1 MLNIGKLQVNSNFLL
16 APMSGV
22 TDYPY
27 REIVKK
33 FKPGLVFSEMI
44 ASRALLAQN
53 SKTMKMI
60 KKTDNYLSA
69 VQIAGCDPEVM
80 AEASKICE
88 DNGADI
94 IDINMGCP
102 VKKVVNGYAG
112 SALMKDE
119 ILATKILESVSN
131 SVKVPV
137 TLKMRKG
144 WDDKSLNAPK
154 IAKIAENSGIK
165 MITIHGRTRCQMYK
179 GKSDWKFVKN
189 VKSNVKIP
197 VLVNGDITNKDSLE
211 QALKD
216 SKADGAMIGRASIGN
231 PWFFNQVKHFIKTG
245 TYIALPSLSDRVK
258 TAKRH
263 LEMSISWKGNVLGVL
278 ETRRHYANYF
288 KGYPNFKQYR
298 KQMVT
303 LNCPNEIY
311 GLFDE
316 VLEKYSLEEMV

>member
-1 MLNIGKLQVNSNFLL
+1 MLNIGKLQVNANFLL

-53 SKTMKMI
+53 AKTMKMI

-80 AEASKICE
+80 VEASKICE

-102 VKKVVNGYAG
+102 VKKVVNGFAG

-144 WDDKSLNAPK
+144 WDDNSLNAPK

-197 VLVNGDITNKDSLE
+197 VLVNGDITNKENLK

-216 SKADGAMIGRASIGN
+216 SKADGVMIGRGSYGR
-231 PWFFNQVKHFIKTG
+231 PWIFEELCSNKK
-245 TYIALPSLSDRVK
+245 
-258 TAKRH
+258 
-263 LEMSISWKGNVLGVL
+263 
-278 ETRRHYANYF
+278 
-288 KGYPNFKQYR
+288 NFKINDNLKKQIILNHLQLSLDHYGKDIGLKSFR
-298 KQMVT
+298 KH
-303 LNCPNEIY
+303 LGWYSKSINNSNEFRLKINQCT
-311 GLFDE
+311 DE
-316 VLEKYSLEEMV
+316 TILKNLINDFF

>member
-1 MLNIGKLQVNSNFLL
+1 MLNVGKLQINSNFLL

-60 KKTDNYLSA
+60 KKTYNYLSA

-131 SVKVPV
+131 AVKVPV

-144 WDDKSLNAPK
+144 WDDNSLNAPK
-154 IAKIAENSGIK
+154 IAKIAEDCGIE

-179 GKSDWKFVKN
+179 GNSDWKFVKN

-197 VLVNGDITNKDSLE
+197 VLVNGDITNNKNLK
-211 QALKD
+211 QALKE
-216 SKADGAMIGRASIGN
+216 SQADGAMIGRGSYGR
-231 PWFFNQVKHFIKTG
+231 PWIFQE
-245 TYIALPSLSDRVK
+245 LSSNK
-258 TAKRH
+258 
-263 LEMSISWKGNVLGVL
+263 N
-278 ETRRHYANYF
+278 
-288 KGYPNFKQYR
+288 NFKIDDKFKKQIILNHLQLSLDHYGKDVGLKSFR
-298 KQMVT
+298 KH
-303 LNCPNEIY
+303 LGWYSKSINNSNEFRSKINQCT
-311 GLFDE
+311 DE
-316 VLEKYSLEEMV
+316 IILKNLINDFF

>member
-1 MLNIGKLQVNSNFLL
+1 MLNIGKLRINSNFLL

-27 REIVKK
+27 REIVKR

-53 SKTMKMI
+53 SRTRKMI

-69 VQIAGCDPEVM
+69 IQIAGCDPKIM
-80 AEASKICE
+80 AEASKICQ

-119 ILATKILESVSN
+119 ILATKILESVSK

-144 WDDKSLNAPK
+144 WDDNSLNAPK

-189 VKSNVKIP
+189 VKKKVKIP
-197 VLVNGDITNKDSLE
+197 VLFNGDITNNENLK

-216 SKADGAMIGRASIGN
+216 SEADGVMIGRGSYGRPWIFEELCSNKKNLNINSNLKKQIILNHLQLSLDHYGKDIGLKTFRKHLGWYSKSIDN
-231 PWFFNQVKHFIKTG
+231 SNEFRLKINRCTEEIILKNLINDFF
-245 TYIALPSLSDRVK
+245 
-258 TAKRH
+258 
-263 LEMSISWKGNVLGVL
+263 
-278 ETRRHYANYF
+278 
-288 KGYPNFKQYR
+288 
-298 KQMVT
+298 
-303 LNCPNEIY
+303 
-311 GLFDE
+311 
-316 VLEKYSLEEMV
+316 

>member
-53 SKTMKMI
+53 AKTMKMI
-60 KKTDNYLSA
+60 KKTDNFLSA
-69 VQIAGCDPEVM
+69 VQIAGCDPEIM

-144 WDDKSLNAPK
+144 WDDNSLNAPK

-165 MITIHGRTRCQMYK
+165 LITIHGRTRCQMYK
-179 GKSDWKFVKN
+179 GKSDWKFVNN

-197 VLVNGDITNKDSLE
+197 VLVNGDITNKENLK

-216 SKADGAMIGRASIGN
+216 SKADGVMIGRGSYGR
-231 PWFFNQVKHFIKTG
+231 PWIFEELCSNK
-245 TYIALPSLSDRVK
+245 
-258 TAKRH
+258 
-263 LEMSISWKGNVLGVL
+263 N
-278 ETRRHYANYF
+278 
-288 KGYPNFKQYR
+288 NFKINDNLKKQIILNHLQLSLDHYGKEIGVKSFR
-298 KQMVT
+298 KH
-303 LNCPNEIY
+303 LGWYSKSINNSNEFRLKINQCT
-311 GLFDE
+311 DE
-316 VLEKYSLEEMV
+316 IILKNLINDFF

>member
-69 VQIAGCDPEVM
+69 IQIAGCDPEIMV
-80 AEASKICE
+80 EASKICE

-189 VKSNVKIP
+189 VKTNVNIP
-197 VLVNGDITNKDSLE
+197 VLVNGDITNKENLK

-216 SKADGAMIGRASIGN
+216 SKADGVMIGRGSYGR
-231 PWFFNQVKHFIKTG
+231 PWIFEELCSYKK
-245 TYIALPSLSDRVK
+245 
-258 TAKRH
+258 
-263 LEMSISWKGNVLGVL
+263 
-278 ETRRHYANYF
+278 
-288 KGYPNFKQYR
+288 NFKIDHNLKKQIILNHLQLSLDHYGKDIGLKSFR
-298 KQMVT
+298 KHLGWYSKSIV
-303 LNCPNEIY
+303 NSNEFRLKINQCT
-311 GLFDE
+311 DE
-316 VLEKYSLEEMV
+316 IILKNLINDFF

>member
-80 AEASKICE
+80 VEASKICE

-144 WDDKSLNAPK
+144 WDDNSLNAPK

-197 VLVNGDITNKDSLE
+197 VLVNGDITNKENLK

-216 SKADGAMIGRASIGN
+216 SKADGVMIGRGSYGR
-231 PWFFNQVKHFIKTG
+231 PWIFEELCSNK
-245 TYIALPSLSDRVK
+245 
-258 TAKRH
+258 
-263 LEMSISWKGNVLGVL
+263 N
-278 ETRRHYANYF
+278 
-288 KGYPNFKQYR
+288 NFKINDNLKKQIILNHLQLSLDHYGKEIGVKSFR
-298 KQMVT
+298 KH
-303 LNCPNEIY
+303 LGWYSKSINNSNEFRLKINQCI
-311 GLFDE
+311 DE
-316 VLEKYSLEEMV
+316 TILKNLINDFF

>member
-1 MLNIGKLQVNSNFLL
+1 MLNIGKLQINSNFLL

-53 SKTMKMI
+53 AKTMKMI

-80 AEASKICE
+80 VEASKICE

-144 WDDKSLNAPK
+144 WDDNSLNAPK

-197 VLVNGDITNKDSLE
+197 VLVNGDITNKENLK

-216 SKADGAMIGRASIGN
+216 SKADGVMIGRGSYGRPWIFEELCSNEKKFKINNNLKKQIILNHLQLSLDHYGKDIGLKSFRKHLGWYSKSIN
-231 PWFFNQVKHFIKTG
+231 NSNEFRLKINQCTDEIILKNLINDFF
-245 TYIALPSLSDRVK
+245 
-258 TAKRH
+258 
-263 LEMSISWKGNVLGVL
+263 
-278 ETRRHYANYF
+278 
-288 KGYPNFKQYR
+288 
-298 KQMVT
+298 
-303 LNCPNEIY
+303 
-311 GLFDE
+311 
-316 VLEKYSLEEMV
+316 

>member
-69 VQIAGCDPEVM
+69 VQIAGCDPEIM

-112 SALMKDE
+112 SALMRDE

-131 SVKVPV
+131 SVQVPV

-144 WDDKSLNAPK
+144 WDDNSLNAPK

-197 VLVNGDITNKDSLE
+197 VLVNGDITNKENLK

-216 SKADGAMIGRASIGN
+216 SKADGVMIGRGSYGRPWIFQELYSSKKKIKINNNLKKQIILNHLQLSLDHYGKDIGLKSFRKHLGWYSKSIN
-231 PWFFNQVKHFIKTG
+231 NSNEFRLKINQCTDEIILKNLINDFF
-245 TYIALPSLSDRVK
+245 
-258 TAKRH
+258 
-263 LEMSISWKGNVLGVL
+263 
-278 ETRRHYANYF
+278 
-288 KGYPNFKQYR
+288 
-298 KQMVT
+298 
-303 LNCPNEIY
+303 
-311 GLFDE
+311 
-316 VLEKYSLEEMV
+316 

>member
-1 MLNIGKLQVNSNFLL
+1 MLNIGELQINSNFLL

-69 VQIAGCDPEVM
+69 VQIAGCDPKAM
-80 AEASKICE
+80 SEASKICE

-144 WDDKSLNAPK
+144 WDDNSLNAPK

-197 VLVNGDITNKDSLE
+197 VLVNGDITNNENLK
-211 QALKD
+211 QALKE
-216 SKADGAMIGRASIGN
+216 SQADGVMIGRGSYGR
-231 PWFFNQVKHFIKTG
+231 PWIFEE
-245 TYIALPSLSDRVK
+245 LSSNK
-258 TAKRH
+258 
-263 LEMSISWKGNVLGVL
+263 N
-278 ETRRHYANYF
+278 
-288 KGYPNFKQYR
+288 NFKIDNKLKKQIILNHLQLSLDHYGKDVGLKSFR
-298 KQMVT
+298 KH
-303 LNCPNEIY
+303 LGWYSKSINNSNEFRYKINQCT
-311 GLFDE
+311 DE
-316 VLEKYSLEEMV
+316 IILKNLINDFF

>member
-1 MLNIGKLQVNSNFLL
+1 MLNIGNLQVNSNFLL

-112 SALMKDE
+112 SALMKNE
-119 ILATKILESVSN
+119 TLATKILESVTK
-131 SVKVPV
+131 SVKIPV

-144 WDDKSLNAPK
+144 WDDNSLNAPK
-154 IAKIAENSGIK
+154 IAKIAENSGIQ

-189 VKSNVKIP
+189 VKSNVSIP
-197 VLVNGDITNKDSLE
+197 VLVNGDITNNENLK

-216 SKADGAMIGRASIGN
+216 SKADGAMIGRGSYGR
-231 PWFFNQVKHFIKTG
+231 PWI
-245 TYIALPSLSDRVK
+245 
-258 TAKRH
+258 
-263 LEMSISWKGNVLGVL
+263 
-278 ETRRHYANYF
+278 
-288 KGYPNFKQYR
+288 
-298 KQMVT
+298 
-303 LNCPNEIY
+303 
-311 GLFDE
+311 FDE
-316 VLEKYSLEEMV
+316 LRSNKKKIKINNNLKKQIIFNHLQLSLDHYGKDIGLKSFRKHLGWYSKSINNSNEFRLKINQCTDEIILKNLINDFF

>member
-69 VQIAGCDPEVM
+69 IQIAGCDPEIMV
-80 AEASKICE
+80 EASKICE

-189 VKSNVKIP
+189 VKTNVNIP
-197 VLVNGDITNKDSLE
+197 VLVNGDITNKENLK

-216 SKADGAMIGRASIGN
+216 SKADGVMIGRGSYGR
-231 PWFFNQVKHFIKTG
+231 PWIFEELCSHKK
-245 TYIALPSLSDRVK
+245 
-258 TAKRH
+258 
-263 LEMSISWKGNVLGVL
+263 
-278 ETRRHYANYF
+278 
-288 KGYPNFKQYR
+288 NFKIDHNLKKQIILNHLQLSLDHYGKDIGLKSFR
-298 KQMVT
+298 KHLGWYSKSIV
-303 LNCPNEIY
+303 NSNEFRLKINQCT
-311 GLFDE
+311 DE
-316 VLEKYSLEEMV
+316 IILKNLINDFF

>member
-69 VQIAGCDPEVM
+69 IQIAGCDPEIM
-80 AEASKICE
+80 MEASKICE

-189 VKSNVKIP
+189 VKTNVNIP
-197 VLVNGDITNKDSLE
+197 VLVNGDITNKENLK

-216 SKADGAMIGRASIGN
+216 SKADGVMIGRGSYGR
-231 PWFFNQVKHFIKTG
+231 PWIFEELCSHKK
-245 TYIALPSLSDRVK
+245 
-258 TAKRH
+258 
-263 LEMSISWKGNVLGVL
+263 
-278 ETRRHYANYF
+278 
-288 KGYPNFKQYR
+288 NFKIDHNLKKQIILNHLQLSLDHYGKDIGLKSFR
-298 KQMVT
+298 KHLGWYSKSIV
-303 LNCPNEIY
+303 NSNEFRLKINQCT
-311 GLFDE
+311 DE
-316 VLEKYSLEEMV
+316 IILKNLINDFF

>member
-27 REIVKK
+27 REIVKI

-44 ASRALLAQN
+44 ASRALIAQN

-80 AEASKICE
+80 VEASKICE

-144 WDDKSLNAPK
+144 WDDNSLNAPK

-189 VKSNVKIP
+189 VKRNVKIP
-197 VLVNGDITNKDSLE
+197 VLVNGDITNKENLK

-216 SKADGAMIGRASIGN
+216 SKADGVMIGRGSYGRPWIFQELYSSKKKIKINNNLKKQIILNHLQLSLDHYGKDIGLKSFRKHLGWYSKSIN
-231 PWFFNQVKHFIKTG
+231 NSNEFRLKINQCTDEIILKNLINDFF
-245 TYIALPSLSDRVK
+245 
-258 TAKRH
+258 
-263 LEMSISWKGNVLGVL
+263 
-278 ETRRHYANYF
+278 
-288 KGYPNFKQYR
+288 
-298 KQMVT
+298 
-303 LNCPNEIY
+303 
-311 GLFDE
+311 
-316 VLEKYSLEEMV
+316 

>member
-69 VQIAGCDPEVM
+69 VQIAGCDPEIM

-144 WDDKSLNAPK
+144 WDEKNLNAPK
-154 IAKIAENSGIK
+154 LAKIAENAGIK
-165 MITIHGRTRCQMYK
+165 LITIHGRTRCQMFK
-179 GKSDWKFVKN
+179 GKSDWKFINN
-189 VKSNVKIP
+189 VKKAVKIP
-197 VLVNGDITNKDSLE
+197 VIVNGDITNMLELKSALSL
-211 QALKD
+211 
-216 SKADGAMIGRASIGN
+216 SCADGVMIGRGSYGR
-231 PWFFNQVKHFIKTG
+231 PWIFK
-245 TYIALPSLSDRVK
+245 
-258 TAKRH
+258 
-263 LEMSISWKGNVLGVL
+263 EMSENFSKNDKYKISTSLKKDIILEHFSNSLNHYGEEVGIKSFRKHLGW
-278 ETRRHYANYF
+278 
-288 KGYPNFKQYR
+288 
-298 KQMVT
+298 
-303 LNCPNEIY
+303 
-311 GLFDE
+311 
-316 VLEKYSLEEMV
+316 YSKSCLLYTSPSPRD

>member
-1 MLNIGKLQVNSNFLL
+1 MLKIGKIQVNSNFLL

-69 VQIAGCDPEVM
+69 IQIAGCDPEIMV
-80 AEASKICE
+80 EASKICE

-189 VKSNVKIP
+189 VKTNVSIP
-197 VLVNGDITNKDSLE
+197 VLVNGDITNKENLK

-216 SKADGAMIGRASIGN
+216 SKADGVMIGRGSYGRPWIFEELCSYKKNFKIDHNLKKQIILNHLQLSLDHYGKDIGLKSFRKHLGWYSKSIN
-231 PWFFNQVKHFIKTG
+231 NSNEF
-245 TYIALPSLSDRVK
+245 RVK
-258 TAKRH
+258 INQCTD
-263 LEMSISWKGNVLGVL
+263 
-278 ETRRHYANYF
+278 
-288 KGYPNFKQYR
+288 
-298 KQMVT
+298 
-303 LNCPNEIY
+303 EII
-311 GLFDE
+311 LKNLINDFF
-316 VLEKYSLEEMV
+316 

>member
-1 MLNIGKLQVNSNFLL
+1 MLHVGKLQINSNFLL

-69 VQIAGCDPEVM
+69 IQIAGCDPEVM

-144 WDDKSLNAPK
+144 WDDNSLNAPK

-197 VLVNGDITNKDSLE
+197 VLVNGDITNKENLE

-216 SKADGAMIGRASIGN
+216 SKADGVMIGRGSYGRPWIFEELCSNDKKFKINNNLKKQIILNHLQLSLDHYGKDVGLKSFRKHLGWYSKSIN
-231 PWFFNQVKHFIKTG
+231 NSNEFRLKINQCTDEIILKNLIYDFF
-245 TYIALPSLSDRVK
+245 
-258 TAKRH
+258 
-263 LEMSISWKGNVLGVL
+263 
-278 ETRRHYANYF
+278 
-288 KGYPNFKQYR
+288 
-298 KQMVT
+298 
-303 LNCPNEIY
+303 
-311 GLFDE
+311 
-316 VLEKYSLEEMV
+316 

>member
-69 VQIAGCDPEVM
+69 VQIAGCDPEIMV
-80 AEASKICE
+80 EASKICE

-144 WDDKSLNAPK
+144 WDDNSLNAPK

-197 VLVNGDITNKDSLE
+197 VLVNGDITNKENLK

-216 SKADGAMIGRASIGN
+216 SKADGVMIGRGSYGRPWIFEELCSNKKKFKINNNLKKQIILNHLQLSLDHYGKDIGLKSFRKHLGWYSKSIN
-231 PWFFNQVKHFIKTG
+231 NSNEFRLKINQCTDEIILKNLINDFF
-245 TYIALPSLSDRVK
+245 
-258 TAKRH
+258 
-263 LEMSISWKGNVLGVL
+263 
-278 ETRRHYANYF
+278 
-288 KGYPNFKQYR
+288 
-298 KQMVT
+298 
-303 LNCPNEIY
+303 
-311 GLFDE
+311 
-316 VLEKYSLEEMV
+316 

>member
-1 MLNIGKLQVNSNFLL
+1 MLNIGNLQVNSNFLL

-53 SKTMKMI
+53 AKTMKMI

-80 AEASKICE
+80 VEAAKICE

-144 WDDKSLNAPK
+144 WDDNSLNAPK
-154 IAKIAENSGIK
+154 IATIAENSGIK

-179 GKSDWKFVKN
+179 GKSDWKFVKH

-197 VLVNGDITNKDSLE
+197 VLVNGDITNKENLK

-216 SKADGAMIGRASIGN
+216 STADGVMIGRGSYGR
-231 PWFFNQVKHFIKTG
+231 PWIFEELCSKIQ
-245 TYIALPSLSDRVK
+245 
-258 TAKRH
+258 
-263 LEMSISWKGNVLGVL
+263 
-278 ETRRHYANYF
+278 
-288 KGYPNFKQYR
+288 NFKINNNLKKQIILNHFQLNLDHYGKDIGLKTFR
-298 KQMVT
+298 KH
-303 LNCPNEIY
+303 LGWYSKSINNSNEFRLKINQCT
-311 GLFDE
+311 DE
-316 VLEKYSLEEMV
+316 MILKNLINDFF

>member
-1 MLNIGKLQVNSNFLL
+1 MLHVGKLQINSNFLL

-88 DNGADI
+88 DKGADI

-112 SALMKDE
+112 SALMRDE
-119 ILATKILESVSN
+119 MLATKILESVSN

-144 WDDKSLNAPK
+144 WDDNSLNAPK

-197 VLVNGDITNKDSLE
+197 VLVNGDITNTANLK
-211 QALKD
+211 QALKE
-216 SKADGAMIGRASIGN
+216 SEADGVMIGRGSYGK
-231 PWFFNQVKHFIKTG
+231 PWIFHELNSNKK
-245 TYIALPSLSDRVK
+245 
-258 TAKRH
+258 
-263 LEMSISWKGNVLGVL
+263 
-278 ETRRHYANYF
+278 
-288 KGYPNFKQYR
+288 NFKINDNFKKQIILNHLQLSLDHYGKDVGLKSFR
-298 KQMVT
+298 KH
-303 LNCPNEIY
+303 LGWYSKSINNSNEFRSKINRCT
-311 GLFDE
+311 DE
-316 VLEKYSLEEMV
+316 IILKNLINDFF

>member
-1 MLNIGKLQVNSNFLL
+1 MLNIGNLQVNSNFLL

-80 AEASKICE
+80 MEASKICE

-119 ILATKILESVSN
+119 ILATKILESVSK

-144 WDDKSLNAPK
+144 WDDNSLNAPK

-197 VLVNGDITNKDSLE
+197 VLVNGDITNKENLK

-216 SKADGAMIGRASIGN
+216 SKADGVMIGRGSYGRPWIFEELRSIKKSFKINNNLKKQIILNHLQLSLDHYGKDIGIKSFRKHLGWYSKSIVN
-231 PWFFNQVKHFIKTG
+231 SNEFRLKINQCTDEIILKNLINDFF
-245 TYIALPSLSDRVK
+245 
-258 TAKRH
+258 
-263 LEMSISWKGNVLGVL
+263 
-278 ETRRHYANYF
+278 
-288 KGYPNFKQYR
+288 
-298 KQMVT
+298 
-303 LNCPNEIY
+303 
-311 GLFDE
+311 
-316 VLEKYSLEEMV
+316 